1 MVYFISYILEYI
13 VINYT
18 FKMLFC
24 VILLFVM
31 EICTS
36 MSGTIM
42 NKEVYALIMYKIKV
56 FLEIWLTNKHNLL
69 VSIMGLR
76 VNTKASWII
85 YSKNLV

>member
-1 MVYFISYILEYI
+1 MLYIYKTLDLYAWYASSVIYFEYI

-36 MSGTIM
+36 LSGTIM
-42 NKEVYALIMYKIKV
+42 N
-56 FLEIWLTNKHNLL
+56 
-69 VSIMGLR
+69 
-76 VNTKASWII
+76 
-85 YSKNLV
+85 

>member
-1 MVYFISYILEYI
+1 MVYFISYILEYV

-24 VILLFVM
+24 VILLVVM

-42 NKEVYALIMYKIKV
+42 NKEVCALIMYKIKV

-76 VNTKASWII
+76 GNTKASWII